1 MLCLLGPTAS
11 GKSAMAMALAR
22 SDPRIEIISLD
33 SAQVYQG
40 MDIGTAKPDR
50 HERESVRHHL
60 IDLIAPTETFSAARF
75 VDAASRAAQDI
86 RQRGGV
92 PLMVGGTMLYYKAYA
107 EGLDDLPSAPASI
120 RDAIREQAGIQGWP
134 ALHERLKAIDPETAG
149 RLHPAD
155 AQRISRALELHAATG
170 RTMSELI
177 RQSSG
182 RNNAAAGNRETLIT
196 VALLPENRAL
206 LHERIRERFM
216 HMLEQGF
223 LDEVRTLM
231 ARGDLMPTMPSMRC
245 VGYRQ
250 AWDYLCGNGSETEF
264 IEAGIAATRQLA
276 KRQITW
282 IRSFQDVLRIDPW
295 SPEGLA
301 QWQEVAQMQLAS
313 P

>member
-33 SAQVYQG
+33 SAQVYRG

-60 IDLIAPTETFSAARF
+60 IDLIDPAESFSAARF
-75 VDAASRAAQDI
+75 VDAASRAAREI
-86 RQRGGV
+86 RQRGGI
-92 PLMVGGTMLYYKAYA
+92 PLMVGGTMLYYKAYT
-107 EGLDDLPSAPASI
+107 EGLDDLPSAAASI
-120 RDAIREQAGIQGWP
+120 RDAIREEASTQGWP
-134 ALHERLKAIDPETAG
+134 ALHERLKAIDPETAE

-182 RNNAAAGNRETLIT
+182 RKAAAAGHRETLIT

-231 ARGDLMPTMPSMRC
+231 ARGDLLPTMPSMRC

-250 AWDYLCGNGSETEF
+250 AWEYLCGNCSETEF

-282 IRSFQDVLRIDPW
+282 IRGFQDVLRIDPW
-295 SPEGLA
+295 SPGGLA
-301 QWQEVAQMQLAS
+301 QWEKVAQTQLAS

>member
-33 SAQVYQG
+33 SAQVYRG

-50 HERESVRHHL
+50 HECESVRHHL
-60 IDLIAPTETFSAARF
+60 IDLIDPAESFSAARF
-75 VDAASRAAQDI
+75 VDAASRAAREI
-86 RQRGGV
+86 RQRGGI
-92 PLMVGGTMLYYKAYA
+92 PLMVGGTMLYYKAYT
-107 EGLDDLPSAPASI
+107 EGLDDLPSAPAPI
-120 RDAIREQAGIQGWP
+120 RDAIREEASARGWP
-134 ALHERLKAIDPETAG
+134 ALHERLKTIDPETAG

-182 RNNAAAGNRETLIT
+182 RKDAAGGNRETLTT

-206 LHERIRERFM
+206 LHDRIRERFM
-216 HMLEQGF
+216 RMLAQGF
-223 LDEVRTLM
+223 LDEVRALM
-231 ARGDLMPTMPSMRC
+231 ARGDLAPTLPSMRC

-250 AWDYLCGNGSETEF
+250 AWDYLSGGGSQDDF

-282 IRSFQDVLRIDPW
+282 IRSFQNVLRIDPW

-301 QWQEVAQMQLAS
+301 QWNEVARTQLAS
-313 P
+313 A